1 MRGRFFGIF
10 SIFALAACVPPAGP
24 ATRAGKP
31 LGVATPSARA
41 AKEPSGALRVLVP
54 LAPRPPVAF
63 SLFNGA
69 FRSALESDGPI
80 RESHDPAGLH
90 ATFAPSLPVPTMCA
104 AYRDGNATFPSY
116 LAGFI
121 REIGQAQGRATVRVE
136 PAREGVFFFLS
147 IAVKPADEAP
157 FVLSA
162 AGVVG
167 DRRSVH
173 CVTLGGSAEGDLTRI
188 TRGLWD
194 ASQWAPAPDP
204 EVTTSLHF
212 YRVRDGA
219 QTVGLAVRRTFQ
231 GTTNGENERG
241 AQMFSFEFRGKDH
254 EFNPTWQSAVE
265 RDDANGQPREV
276 FYGGASGAAEGEY
289 TSYQKKAGVW
299 ERQTG
304 PKDVVALPGAPAFGI
319 ELGLRESVRAVAFT
333 PDAVPFT
340 YATYGYLLE
349 ENGKSLVKFGETKLS
364 QVRPGIL
371 DEEFAGDHDRLE
383 VDRDG
388 IVVRETHFVKDGAP
402 ANDEHVR
409 EITERISHYTRAGTA
424 LVGVPE

>member
-1 MRGRFFGIF
+1 
-10 SIFALAACVPPAGP
+10 V
-24 ATRAGKP
+24 
-31 LGVATPSARA
+31 
-41 AKEPSGALRVLVP
+41 VP

-69 FRSALESDGPI
+69 FRSALESEGPL
-80 RESHDPAGLH
+80 RETHDPAGLH
-90 ATFAPSLPVPTMCA
+90 ATFSPTLPVPITCG

-116 LAGFI
+116 FAKFI
-121 REIGQAQGRATVRVE
+121 DEIGQARGRATLRVE
-136 PAREGVFFFLS
+136 PAREGAFFFLS
-147 IAVKPADEAP
+147 ITVKPTDEAP

-162 AGVVG
+162 AGVLG

-173 CVTLGGSAEGDLTRI
+173 CMAIGGAAEGDLTRI

-231 GTTNGENERG
+231 GTTNGANERG
-241 AQMFSFEFRGKDH
+241 AQIFTFEFRGKDH
-254 EFNPTWQSAVE
+254 DFTPTWRSAIQ
-265 RDDANGQPREV
+265 RDDGNGQPREV
-276 FYGGASGAAEGEY
+276 FYGGARGAADGEY
-289 TSYQKKAGVW
+289 SSFERKDGVW

-304 PKDVVALPGAPAFGI
+304 PKDAVSLPGAPAFGI
-319 ELGLRESVRAVAFT
+319 ELGLRESLRAVAFT
-333 PDAVPFT
+333 PGSAPFT
-340 YATYGYLLE
+340 YATRGYLLE
-349 ENGKSLVKFGETKLS
+349 ENGKSVVKFQELKLS
-364 QVRPGIL
+364 PVRAGVL
-371 DEEFAGDHDRLE
+371 DEDDDGDHDRLE

-388 IVVRETHFVKDGAP
+388 VVVRETHFVKDGVP